1 MIKAINCKKG
11 SAWHEWQNSG
21 AKWAMTATDHTD
33 QVITE
38 AAQTF
43 ANVSG
48 WPSAGVEAR
57 NRAFIEGVKLYAR
70 GAA

>member
-1 MIKAINCKKG
+1 MIKAINCKQG

-21 AKWAMTATDHTD
+21 AEWAITVKDYSD
-33 QVITE
+33 QKITE

-48 WPSAGVEAR
+48 WPQAGIDAR

-70 GAA
+70 GMA